1 MFREIHRTDLK
12 DLDYNMY
19 PLTEKYRPNKLSEC
33 ILTLRISKKLEKWKK
48 SRPNHLIFYGN
59 AGIGKT
65 STAVA
70 LAKEL
75 SPDDYTIINA
85 SKYNDDNFINNFV
98 TKLMRGVS
106 LYGQKRIIIL
116 DESDRLTEKAQT
128 SLRRP
133 LEEYSHLCSVIF
145 TFNYDNKVIEPIKSR
160 CFEFNFNLDDNEK
173 GEVKAFC
180 KKRLKSIIRKE
191 KKEVSS
197 KELDLIINKNFPDMR
212 RCVNELELY

>member
-160 CFEFNFNLDDNEK
+160 CFNFDFNIKQDEKDEFYKCLKRRLRTIIKKENINISAKELNEII
-173 GEVKAFC
+173 
-180 KKRLKSIIRKE
+180 KSNCPDIRK
-191 KKEVSS
+191 
-197 KELDLIINKNFPDMR
+197 M
-212 RCVNELELY
+212 VNQLELY